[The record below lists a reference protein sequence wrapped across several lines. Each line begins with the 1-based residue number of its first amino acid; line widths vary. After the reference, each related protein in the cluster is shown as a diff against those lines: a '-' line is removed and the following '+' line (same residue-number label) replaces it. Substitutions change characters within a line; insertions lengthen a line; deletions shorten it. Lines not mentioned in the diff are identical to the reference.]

1 MVNDLH
7 LKRYCWDYFD
17 TKSSKSRAGEFFWGL
32 FFSHCGINPLSQKH
46 VWDSEKGFVFYFAR
60 AALEASTT
68 LAKVWGAFIAISA
81 NTFLSSSI
89 VASFNPCINR
99 E

>member
-1 MVNDLH
+1 MI
-7 LKRYCWDYFD
+7 C
-17 TKSSKSRAGEFFWGL
+17 TSKDIAGIILIQKAPKKQSGENFFWGGL
-32 FFSHCGINPLSQKH
+32 FFSHCGINPQSQKH
-46 VWDSEKGFVFYFAR
+46 VWDCEKGFVFYFAR